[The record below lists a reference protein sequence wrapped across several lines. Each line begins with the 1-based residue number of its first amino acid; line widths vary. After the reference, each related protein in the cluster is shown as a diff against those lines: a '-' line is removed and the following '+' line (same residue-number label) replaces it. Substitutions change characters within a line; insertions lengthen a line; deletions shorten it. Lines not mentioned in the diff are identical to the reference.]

1 MNEVTKKWY
10 NEKEQKNEEPILTEM
25 CDVCCKDCK
34 YPIPRT
40 IYLTKSGTKYIIRH
54 HTWCNPIEFA
64 KTFFF
69 FFTSCKIFRIV
80 HKVK

>member
-1 MNEVTKKWY
+1 MNDATKKWY

-40 IYLTKSGTKYIIRH
+40 IY
-54 HTWCNPIEFA
+54 
-64 KTFFF
+64 
-69 FFTSCKIFRIV
+69 
-80 HKVK
+80 

>member
-1 MNEVTKKWY
+1 MNDATKKWY
-10 NEKEQKNEEPILTEM
+10 NEKEQKSEEPVLTEM

-64 KTFFF
+64 KTFLEN
-69 FFTSCKIFRIV
+69 
-80 HKVK
+80 